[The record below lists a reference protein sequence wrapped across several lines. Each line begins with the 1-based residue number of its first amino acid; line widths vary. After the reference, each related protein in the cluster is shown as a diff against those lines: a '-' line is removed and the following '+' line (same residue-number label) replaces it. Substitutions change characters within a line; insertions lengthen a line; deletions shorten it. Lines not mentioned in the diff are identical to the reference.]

1 MESLETNLRQA
12 ACDVIACLRFYSR
25 LPIPPLPFERQP
37 FAMLDFS
44 RAIVMLPVAGG
55 LIGAIGGLALVVA
68 SKLHLPPLIAAILGV
83 AALVLA
89 TGAMHE
95 DGLADTADGFGG
107 GATVARKLDI
117 MRDSRIGSYG
127 GAALVLSLL
136 LRVAALDNLAGQG
149 VLRAALVMVAVAAV
163 SRTLGLLPLVLLP
176 PARSDGAAFSAARPS
191 PQVLARALG
200 LACLVALL
208 PMAAGLSLQPLVTGV
223 FCAGLAAWAVTGL
236 SKCQI
241 GGQTGDVA
249 GSAQQVAEIAFLLAV
264 VGETAV

>member
-1 MESLETNLRQA
+1 MDSLKTYLRHA
-12 ACDVIACLRFYSR
+12 ASDTVACLRFYSR

-37 FAMLDFS
+37 FAMLDFD
-44 RAIVMLPVAGG
+44 RAIIMLPLAGG
-55 LIGAIGGLALVVA
+55 LIGGIGGLALA
-68 SKLHLPPLIAAILGV
+68 MANALHLPPPIAAILGL

-107 GATVARKLDI
+107 GGTVARKLDI

-127 GAALVLSLL
+127 GVALVLSLL
-136 LRVAALDNLAGQG
+136 LRVAALGNLAGQG

-163 SRTLGLLPLVLLP
+163 SRTLGLLPLALLP
-176 PARSDGAAFSAARPS
+176 PARTDGAAFAAARPS
-191 PQVLARALG
+191 PQVLACALG
-200 LACLVALL
+200 LACLVGLL
-208 PMAAGLSLQPLVTGV
+208 PMAAGLALRPLASGF

-236 SKCQI
+236 AKRQI

-249 GSAQQVAEIAFLLAV
+249 GAAQQMAEIAFLLAV
-264 VGETAV
+264 VAETAV